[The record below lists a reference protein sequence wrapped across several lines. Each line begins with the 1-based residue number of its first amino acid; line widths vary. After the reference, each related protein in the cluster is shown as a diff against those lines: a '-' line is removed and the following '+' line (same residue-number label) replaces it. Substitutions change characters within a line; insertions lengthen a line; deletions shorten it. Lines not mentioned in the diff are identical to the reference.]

1 MKKLKNLKEKA
12 NNHFNKRKKQ
22 VVVFSKKVWEILN
35 RPEMAVLPG
44 QLAFFLILSLVPIIT
59 LIGYVASYFNI
70 NINYIIE
77 LIKVNF
83 GEDVVNSIIPI
94 ISGDGID
101 LKLII
106 MLVVM
111 FYFAANG
118 PASIIYTA
126 NEIHGIK
133 QSSWIKRRIKAL
145 IITLILVLLYL
156 FVILVPLLG
165 EKIIDAVDYFN
176 LIKSVMANF
185 LSIIRGPISWIIIF
199 VFIKTIFILA
209 PDKKMPGARIN
220 LGAIFT
226 TIFWILATHIY
237 GYYASHFAV
246 YDLFYAGLSN
256 IAILMLWIYMLSCIF
271 VIGLSLTTKI
281 NYEEL
286 GKTGS
291 INE

>member
-1 MKKLKNLKEKA
+1 MKNLKEKT
-12 NNHFNKRKKQ
+12 NNHLNKRKRQ
-22 VVVFSKKVWEILN
+22 VVAFIKKVWEILK

-59 LIGYVASYFNI
+59 LIGYAASYFNI

-77 LIKVNF
+77 LIKSNF
-83 GEDVVNSIIPI
+83 GETVANEIIPI
-94 ISGDGID
+94 ISGDGVD

-106 MLVVM
+106 MLIIM

-145 IITLILVLLYL
+145 VMTLILVLLYL

-176 LIKSVMANF
+176 IKSMLTSI
-185 LSIIRGPISWIIIF
+185 LSIIQGPISWIVIF

-209 PDKKMPGARIN
+209 PDKKMPGVRIN

-226 TIFWILATHIY
+226 TIFWIIATHIY

-256 IAILMLWIYMLSCIF
+256 IAILMLWIYLLSYIF
-271 VIGLSLTTKI
+271 VIGLSLTTKV

-286 GKTGS
+286 EKTGS
-291 INE
+291 INM

>member
-1 MKKLKNLKEKA
+1 MKNLKEKT
-12 NNHFNKRKKQ
+12 NNHLNKRKRQ
-22 VVVFSKKVWEILN
+22 VVAFSKKVWEILK

-59 LIGYVASYFNI
+59 LIGYAASYFNI

-77 LIKVNF
+77 LVKSNF
-83 GEDVVNSIIPI
+83 GETVAKEIIPI
-94 ISGDGID
+94 ISGDGVD

-106 MLVVM
+106 MLIIM

-145 IITLILVLLYL
+145 VMTLILVLLYL

-176 LIKSVMANF
+176 IKSM
-185 LSIIRGPISWIIIF
+185 LISILGIMRGPISWIVIF
-199 VFIKTIFILA
+199 IFIKTIFTLA
-209 PDKKMPGARIN
+209 PDKKMPGVRIN

-226 TIFWILATHIY
+226 TIFWIIATHIY
-237 GYYASHFAV
+237 GYYASNFAV

-256 IAILMLWIYMLSCIF
+256 IAILMLWIYILSYIF
-271 VIGLSLTTKI
+271 VIGLSLTTKV

-286 GKTGS
+286 EKTGS
-291 INE
+291 INV

>member
-1 MKKLKNLKEKA
+1 MKNLKEKT
-12 NNHFNKRKKQ
+12 NNHLNKRKRQ
-22 VVVFSKKVWEILN
+22 VVAFIKKVWEILK

-59 LIGYVASYFNI
+59 LIGYAASYFNI

-77 LIKVNF
+77 LVKSNF
-83 GEDVVNSIIPI
+83 GETVANEIIPI
-94 ISGDGID
+94 ISGDGVD

-106 MLVVM
+106 MLIIM

-145 IITLILVLLYL
+145 VMTLILVLLYL

-176 LIKSVMANF
+176 IKSMLTSI
-185 LSIIRGPISWIIIF
+185 LSIIQGPISWIVIF

-209 PDKKMPGARIN
+209 PDKKMPGVRIN

-226 TIFWILATHIY
+226 TIFWIIATHIY

-256 IAILMLWIYMLSCIF
+256 IAILMLWIYILSYIF
-271 VIGLSLTTKI
+271 VIGLSLTTKV

-286 GKTGS
+286 EKTGS
-291 INE
+291 INM

>member
-1 MKKLKNLKEKA
+1 MKNLIMKIK
-12 NNHFNKRKKQ
+12 NYLIKRKKL
-22 VVVFSKKVWEILN
+22 VVAILKKVWEILN

-44 QLAFFLILSLVPIIT
+44 QLAFFLILSFVPIIT
-59 LIGYVASYFNI
+59 LIGYAASYFNI

-77 LIKVNF
+77 LLRNNF
-83 GEDVVNSIIPI
+83 SEDVVEEVIPI

-106 MLVVM
+106 MLIVM

-133 QSSWIKRRIKAL
+133 QSPWITRRIKAI
-145 IITLILVLLYL
+145 IITIILVVLYL

-165 EKIIDAVDYFN
+165 AKIIDAIDYLN
-176 LIKSVMANF
+176 IKSTITYI
-185 LSIIRGPISWIIIF
+185 LTIIQGPISWLVIF
-199 VFIKTIFILA
+199 VFIKTIFTLA
-209 PDKKMPGARIN
+209 PDKKMPGTRIN

-226 TIFWILATHIY
+226 TICWILITYIY
-237 GYYASHFAV
+237 GYYARHFAM

-256 IAILMLWIYMLSCIF
+256 IAILMLWIYLLSYIL

-286 GKTGS
+286 EKNGS
-291 INE
+291 INNE

>member
-1 MKKLKNLKEKA
+1 
-12 NNHFNKRKKQ
+12 
-22 VVVFSKKVWEILN
+22 
-35 RPEMAVLPG
+35 MAVLPG

-59 LIGYVASYFNI
+59 LIGYAASYFNI

-77 LIKVNF
+77 LVKSNF
-83 GEDVVNSIIPI
+83 GETVANEIIPI
-94 ISGDGID
+94 ISGDGVD

-106 MLVVM
+106 MLIIM

-145 IITLILVLLYL
+145 VMTLILVLLYL

-176 LIKSVMANF
+176 IKSMLTSI
-185 LSIIRGPISWIIIF
+185 LSIIQGPISWIVIF

-209 PDKKMPGARIN
+209 PDKKMPGVRIN

-226 TIFWILATHIY
+226 TIFWIIATHIY

-256 IAILMLWIYMLSCIF
+256 IAILMLWIYLLSYIF
-271 VIGLSLTTKI
+271 VIGLSLTTKV

-286 GKTGS
+286 EKTGS
-291 INE
+291 INM